1 MQARLHSLAGLL
13 LVFASA
19 CTPSGSKAPPDKA
32 APPAPPEI
40 EVRAERKDLI
50 FSYKKNAGAEFETA
64 TRIEDVPAEARAHVV
79 VTDLALSPEV
89 RQAGRYVYVAD
100 LTKARKDGTYPV
112 AVASRYGFEAGTSS
126 TAGATG
132 ATAGAK
138 RVVMYSASWC
148 GVCKKAKRLMKTWGV
163 PVEEKDI
170 EASRSAQKELAAKA
184 AAHGFQPGGVPVI
197 DVDGIILQG
206 LDPQSLKSALQDK
219 GFL

>member
-1 MQARLHSLAGLL
+1 MRADRTN
-13 LVFASA
+13 LV
-19 CTPSGSKAPPDKA
+19 
-32 APPAPPEI
+32 
-40 EVRAERKDLI
+40 
-50 FSYKKNAGAEFETA
+50 FSYKKGDGAEFETA
-64 TRIEDVPAEARAHVV
+64 TRIQDVPAQARAHVV
-79 VTDLALSPEV
+79 VTDLGLSPED

-100 LTKARKDGTYPV
+100 LRAARKDGTYPV
-112 AVASRYGFEAGTSS
+112 AVASRYGFETGTSS
-126 TAGATG
+126 TAGSAAG
-132 ATAGAK
+132 AGGAK

-163 PVEEKDI
+163 PMEEKDI

-206 LDPQSLKSALQDK
+206 LDAQSLKSALQQK